1 MGTCLCAGVRTG
13 ALRVRT
19 ARIVREG
26 ACVRT
31 RLSVTQPQGLVPAG
45 LAGA

>member
-1 MGTCLCAGVRTG
+1 MGTCLFAGVRTG